1 VNFLQL
7 CILLIPG
14 LLAAEFYEKLQ
25 KQTFNLHLFIIDTA
39 RFTFLILFLNV
50 IAEYIR
56 GWYDFDYQRISVQFL
71 IKYIPLNL
79 VFIYL
84 TPYLYKF
91 IDYFVGRFIT
101 GKYKSKF

>member
-1 VNFLQL
+1 MNFLQL

-56 GWYDFDYQRISVQFL
+56 GWYDFL